1 MFVLCDSHG
10 FAYRF
15 EVYNGAGDNVVLPGA
30 PDLGTT
36 ANIVVRL
43 CQTVPDFVHH
53 VVYFDNLYTSLP
65 LLVYLRA
72 RGIYCLGTIRS
83 NRIPNCKFP
92 SDAVVNKKERG
103 YSVEYV
109 GKAYGIDINT
119 VLWKDNKSVRLA
131 STYVG
136 IESFATANPDQQRA
150 KAARFDRK
158 EKKFIEVDC
167 PQIVREYNLH
177 MGGVDLMDGLMGRY
191 HIRAKTR
198 DAMMKLFH
206 HLLDLSATN
215 AYILY
220 RRTNAENVSNRKSIA
235 RVLYLVQQNMILF
248 MLQAAFKAAEH
259 AKKVLEASKEAEE
272 QNKPPEVFSSPEHED
287 ALLQL
292 PQFREEIA
300 AMLVAYAEKRPVGRP
315 SKSEVTKPKKTN
327 VSKTVHPIDDNRY
340 DGIGH
345 MPLWK
350 DRTTGKKSCKHCKKS
365 ETQCMCSKCNLH
377 LCCSSAKNCFVD
389 YHTK

>member
-1 MFVLCDSHG
+1 
-10 FAYRF
+10 
-15 EVYNGAGDNVVLPGA
+15 
-30 PDLGTT
+30 
-36 ANIVVRL
+36 
-43 CQTVPDFVHH
+43 
-53 VVYFDNLYTSLP
+53 
-65 LLVYLRA
+65 
-72 RGIYCLGTIRS
+72 
-83 NRIPNCKFP
+83 
-92 SDAVVNKKERG
+92 
-103 YSVEYV
+103 
-109 GKAYGIDINT
+109 
-119 VLWKDNKSVRLA
+119 
-131 STYVG
+131 
-136 IESFATANPDQQRA
+136 
-150 KAARFDRK
+150 
-158 EKKFIEVDC
+158 
-167 PQIVREYNLH
+167 
-177 MGGVDLMDGLMGRY
+177 MDGLMGRY

-327 VSKTVHPIDDNRY
+327 VSKTV
-340 DGIGH
+340 
-345 MPLWK
+345 
-350 DRTTGKKSCKHCKKS
+350 
-365 ETQCMCSKCNLH
+365 Q
-377 LCCSSAKNCFVD
+377 
-389 YHTK
+389 